1 MWRIVLLGL
10 LVSFIATLM
19 IFRVRY
25 LLKFLAMVFYSK
37 VSPLGM
43 SGNLPLWARY
53 YLNSD
58 DYEGPPPG
66 IGQLEETVKILG
78 YSLVAIPLAL
88 VVMVLFFGSG

>member
-10 LVSFIATLM
+10 LGSVIAILM

-25 LLKFLAMVFYSK
+25 LLKFLAMVLYSK
-37 VSPLGM
+37 VSPMGM

-53 YLNSD
+53 YLSSD

-66 IGQLEETVKILG
+66 IGQLEETVRIVG
-78 YSLVAIPLAL
+78 YTLVAIPLTL

>member
-10 LVSFIATLM
+10 LVSVIAILM

-25 LLKFLAMVFYSK
+25 LLKFLAMVLYSK
-37 VSPLGM
+37 VSPMGM

-53 YLNSD
+53 YLSSD

-66 IGQLEETVKILG
+66 IGQLEETVRIVG
-78 YSLVAIPLAL
+78 YTLVAIPLTL